1 MTKSSNGNAK
11 RAGSR
16 DGANLATPEKPK
28 KTVYISIKVEDE
40 MAKLRLLGFRDRWAY
55 LELKG
60 LSNFKIGTCG
70 EFKDQRLSYR
80 SIAALMTVPGIQG
93 RGDGNIDDTQAA
105 DILKRLEAVGLVAN
119 IARQPNGGLRFDLP
133 LSPINREKLAQSGE
147 ITPNPSGEIGG
158 IFPAV
163 KMPEI
168 TLAPMTDAGF
178 DGFDALPSVMINKLK
193 NISNEGA
200 DSAVA
205 ETAPQTRTT
214 GAAPSLESS
223 RTQPPAAALTAHEI
237 GETIAANW
245 TFTGT
250 DSPEAQQ
257 LYVSWADAGI
267 TLDALHA
274 AMSGVEEDENCFDPT
289 PAHLVPRLWPLVVD
303 GFTSQL
309 SV

>member
-1 MTKSSNGNAK
+1 MKTSSTQNYKRTGN
-11 RAGSR
+11 RE
-16 DGANLATPEKPK
+16 GANPATPKKP
-28 KTVYISIKVEDE
+28 VYISIKVEDE

-60 LSNFKIGTCG
+60 VSNFKTGTCG

-119 IARQPNGGLRFDLP
+119 IGRQPNGGLRFDLP
-133 LSPINREKLAQSGE
+133 LSPINREKLAPSGE

-158 IFPAV
+158 IFPAA

-178 DGFDALPSVMINKLK
+178 DGFNASPSVMINKLK

-205 ETAPQTRTT
+205 ETAPQTRAT

-223 RTQPPAAALTAHEI
+223 RTQPPAAALTAREIHEV
-237 GETIAANW
+237 IAGDW
-245 TFTGT
+245 TFLQT
-250 DSPEAQQ
+250 DTPEAWT
-257 LYVSWADAGI
+257 LYTSWAGTGI
-267 TLDALHA
+267 TLHDLYT
-274 AMSGVEEDENCFDPT
+274 AMTRLDEDPSFLELT
-289 PAHLVPRLWPLVVD
+289 PADLTFKLPLRFV
-303 GFTSQL
+303 Q
-309 SV
+309 

>member
-1 MTKSSNGNAK
+1 MKTSSTQNYKRTGN
-11 RAGSR
+11 RE
-16 DGANLATPEKPK
+16 GANPATPKRP
-28 KTVYISIKVEDE
+28 VYISIKVEDE

-60 LSNFKIGTCG
+60 VSNFKTGTCG

-105 DILKRLEAVGLVAN
+105 DIWKRLEAVGLVAN
-119 IARQPNGGLRFDLP
+119 IGRQPNGGLRFDLP
-133 LSPINREKLAQSGE
+133 LSPINREKLA
-147 ITPNPSGEIGG
+147 PSGEIGG
-158 IFPAV
+158 IFPEA

-178 DGFDALPSVMINKLK
+178 DGFDAPPSVMINKLK

-205 ETAPQTRTT
+205 ETAPQTRAT

-274 AMSGVEEDENCFDPT
+274 AMTGVEEDENCFDPT